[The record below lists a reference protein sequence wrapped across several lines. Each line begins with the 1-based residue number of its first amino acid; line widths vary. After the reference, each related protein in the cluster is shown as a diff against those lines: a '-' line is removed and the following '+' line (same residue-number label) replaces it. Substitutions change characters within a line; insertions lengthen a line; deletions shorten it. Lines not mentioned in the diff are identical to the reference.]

1 MEMYVHGYPV
11 DKTRGF
17 KLVCGKLEP
26 IEFIGNDTY
35 EMYKRAKERQRY
47 EKTKNRRNYM
57 MIYHLDRSN
66 TQ

>member
-1 MEMYVHGYPV
+1 MVMYGHGYPV

-26 IEFIGNDTY
+26 IEFIGNDTC
-35 EMYKRAKERQRY
+35 EMYRRAKERQRD

-57 MIYHLDRSN
+57 MSYHLDRSN
-66 TQ
+66 T